1 VRGLPAWV
9 SNLLEEPT
17 VQRCQV
23 YHRRRGRPPK
33 DAIDLP
39 LPLLCAIDA
48 GQTTGV
54 ALFTPAWGVVLE
66 AKDED
71 FAFAKTLFRR
81 LPKQATVCIES
92 GFCPSA
98 EAVFRAGVYA
108 GLAHAKD
115 FTPALIH
122 PNAKA
127 KVYKQSPPAEKRS
140 VIAHS
145 FNTFNFVYG
154 GTDGE
159 GHFQH
164 ACDAV
169 GIAFAYLRN
178 TYNLQIP
185 NFRLSF
191 NFDW

>member
-1 VRGLPAWV
+1 MIKLPAWV
-9 SNLLEEPT
+9 NNLLEEPT

-23 YHRRRGRPPK
+23 YYRRKGRPPK
-33 DAIDLP
+33 GAIELP
-39 LPLLCAIDA
+39 VPLLCAVDA

-54 ALFTPAWGVVLE
+54 ALIARAWGVVLE
-66 AKDED
+66 AKDEY
-71 FAFAKTLFRR
+71 FVFAKALFRR
-81 LPKQATVCIES
+81 LPTQATVCIES

-145 FNTFNFVYG
+145 FNTFNFAYG

-159 GHFQH
+159 GHFEH

>member
-1 VRGLPAWV
+1 MTGLPKWV
-9 SNLLEEPT
+9 RNILLNDS
-17 VQRCQV
+17 VQRYQV
-23 YHRRRGRPPK
+23 YTRRRGRPPK
-33 DAIDLP
+33 DTIELP

-54 ALFTPAWGVVLE
+54 AILTPAWGVALE

-98 EAVFRAGVYA
+98 EAVYRAGVYT
-108 GLAHAKD
+108 GLALATG

-145 FNTFNFVYG
+145 FNTFNLAYNRA
-154 GTDGE
+154 DGS
-159 GHFQH
+159 GHFEH

-169 GIAFAYLRN
+169 GIAFAFLRHN
-178 TYNLQIP
+178 YNLDIP

-191 NFDW
+191 NYDW